1 MTFILFLGFL
11 ALFVWVMKRRSFISR
26 EFRRDYTRN
35 GVAKKLPSHKV
46 ARRWEDYL

>member
-1 MTFILFLGFL
+1 MSFVLFLVFL
-11 ALFVWVMKRRSFISR
+11 ALFVWVMKRRGYIAR
-26 EFRRDYTRN
+26 ELRRDYTRN